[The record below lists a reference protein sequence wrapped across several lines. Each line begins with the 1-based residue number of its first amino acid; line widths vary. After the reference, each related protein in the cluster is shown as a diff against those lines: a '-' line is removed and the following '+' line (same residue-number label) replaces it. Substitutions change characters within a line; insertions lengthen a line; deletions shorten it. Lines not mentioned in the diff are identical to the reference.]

1 MQAQKCQAIA
11 VSPSG
16 PQHSTHMYEPL
27 QCEALWIC
35 KNTEGTSRKDSSK
48 QIVCYDYRS
57 YVIKISN
64 NAKTS
69 GILIY
74 SITSFVC
81 DNHFNKKH
89 THTHT
94 HAYNNFY
101 IWAHI
106 LRFNFIQ
113 NYQIKIMNS
122 LNMNFCT
129 VLDHILHINFLCA
142 LVLAYFS
149 DLYTTSHFLTL
160 IPIKQSGGV
169 HRTC

>member
-1 MQAQKCQAIA
+1 MCSEGKLYCFNASTKCQAIA

-35 KNTEGTSRKDSSK
+35 KNTGGTSGKDSSK
-48 QIVCYDYRS
+48 QIVCYNYRS

-74 SITSFVC
+74 STISFVC

-89 THTHT
+89 MHM
-94 HAYNNFY
+94 HAHAHKYNNFY
-101 IWAHI
+101 MSTYFKVQFHI
-106 LRFNFIQ
+106 KLSNK
-113 NYQIKIMNS
+113 NYE
-122 LNMNFCT
+122 FT
-129 VLDHILHINFLCA
+129 
-142 LVLAYFS
+142 
-149 DLYTTSHFLTL
+149 
-160 IPIKQSGGV
+160 
-169 HRTC
+169 